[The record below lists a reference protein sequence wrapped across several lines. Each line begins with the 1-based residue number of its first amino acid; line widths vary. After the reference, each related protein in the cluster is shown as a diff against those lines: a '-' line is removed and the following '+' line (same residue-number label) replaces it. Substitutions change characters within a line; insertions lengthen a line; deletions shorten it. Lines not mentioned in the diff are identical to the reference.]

1 MSRKPH
7 QCGFFPVMSA
17 MKKPVYL
24 DYAAATPTDPRVI
37 KAMVDCL
44 SIEGTF
50 ANPHAKD
57 HVYGWEA
64 AEAVE
69 TARSEVAALIGVS
82 PLEITFTSGATESN
96 NLAIFGLAR
105 GLREKGDTRRHII
118 TSAIEHKAIL
128 EACAEL
134 EKEGYKVTYLTPAPD
149 GTVDVNLLEQYF
161 DEDVFLVS
169 IAQANSVLGSV
180 TDIHALAAFCKKHGV
195 FFHTDTAQSAGY
207 VTTDFTNSDVSM
219 ASLTS
224 EKVCGPKGAGAL
236 YVKRSDGVPLAACIF
251 GGGQER
257 GLRGGTVA
265 THEVVGMGRAFE
277 ILRLEGKK
285 DAKRMNE
292 LRNRLIEGL
301 ASLPGIIFNG
311 SKEHHVPGILSVSFT
326 GIDGRKLLPS
336 LKDVACST
344 GSACAS
350 ADLKPSYIL
359 TGIGLPDDVARASLR
374 LSLGRFTTAEEI
386 DRAITDI
393 TNAVMKL
400 Q

>member
-1 MSRKPH
+1 
-7 QCGFFPVMSA
+7 MSA
-17 MKKPVYL
+17 SKKPVYL

-69 TARSEVAALIGVS
+69 TARAQVAELIGVS
-82 PLEITFTSGATESN
+82 PLEIIFTSGATESN
-96 NLAIFGLAR
+96 NLAIFGLAK
-105 GLREKGDTRRHII
+105 GLAQKGDRRRHII
-118 TSAIEHKAIL
+118 TASIEHKAVL

-134 EKEGYKVTYLTPAPD
+134 EKEGYRVTYLQPLKD
-149 GTVDVNLLEQYF
+149 GTVDVNLLQEHF
-161 DEDVFLVS
+161 DDDVFLVS

-180 TDIHALAAFCKKHGV
+180 TDIHALSSFCIQRGA

-207 VTTDFTNSDVSM
+207 VTTDFAHSDVSM

-224 EKVCGPKGAGAL
+224 EKVCGPKGVGAL
-236 YVKRSDGVPLAACIF
+236 YIKRSANVPLAACIF

-265 THEVVGMGRAFE
+265 THEVVGMGKAFE
-277 ILRLEGKK
+277 ILCHEGPS
-285 DAKRMNE
+285 DARRMNE
-292 LRNRLIEGL
+292 LRERLIAGL
-301 ASLPGIIFNG
+301 APLPGIIFNG
-311 SKEHHVPGILSVSFT
+311 SKQHHVPGILSVSFT
-326 GIDGRKLLPS
+326 RIDGRKLLPS
-336 LKDVACST
+336 LRDVACST

-350 ADLKPSYIL
+350 SDLKPSYIL
-359 TGIGLPDDVARASLR
+359 TGIGLDDEVARASLR
-374 LSLGRFTTAEEI
+374 LSLGRFTTAGEI
-386 DRAITDI
+386 DRAIADI
-393 TNAVMKL
+393 SRAVMQL
-400 Q
+400 QK